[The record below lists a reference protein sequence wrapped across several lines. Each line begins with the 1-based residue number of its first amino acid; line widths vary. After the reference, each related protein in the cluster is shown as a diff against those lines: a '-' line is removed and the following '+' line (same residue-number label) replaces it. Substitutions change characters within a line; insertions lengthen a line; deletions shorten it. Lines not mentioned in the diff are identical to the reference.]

1 MAFESAVSVSVTS
14 SQVEPRGLEAERLT
28 LERLSAASTN
38 QKSRSASFLV
48 PDALVRIFYFAI
60 PDSND
65 THTLRTAPTNISQ
78 VNTHWRSV
86 ALSSRRLWSTLT
98 LNTDRLSL
106 FARCLSHFALFLSRC
121 GPNVKLPLDI
131 SITCHPIEFVNKS
144 MNGWSLKTDV
154 CEEIKLEGLRTV
166 EGFFELL
173 LPRRSSW
180 RNVLLSL
187 SMMHLQSSEK
197 PRHWP
202 LCIDNLSAIEMFFL
216 SFPPMAHWT
225 VGEPALIDFS
235 SSTRLE
241 KAWIRGHVKVRLD
254 EGVKLE
260 NLVFLQLDLIGEHT
274 YYPADADWYHL
285 LTHAPNLATLNL
297 SLCRGGPLAFL
308 LEPDTLPR
316 LRTLNILNRGP
327 EHFMPVFSF
336 LSSIVCPS
344 LRSLEIT
351 TRIPCDHSVRALA
364 TDAWN
369 PLGLSLFFKQS
380 ACPLVYLAIDAHVID
395 DTDLT
400 SALAFIPSLRHLKIR
415 HAQFPADALLVPS
428 LALDSIMLG
437 EELRCPEL
445 ETLVFKSCKFGN
457 PDCKLMV
464 EMINYRWYAEG
475 SKLRCFDFN
484 DCNLNGFDEDP
495 LIKEIRDSPR
505 YWSPRSR
512 CT

>member
-1 MAFESAVSVSVTS
+1 MTLESAVSVSAAS
-14 SQVEPRGLEAERLT
+14 SQVEHRDREAERLT
-28 LERLSAASTN
+28 LEKLSTDTD
-38 QKSRSASFLV
+38 QKSSTASFLI
-48 PDALVRIFYFAI
+48 PDALERIFYFAK

-65 THTLRTAPTNISQ
+65 THNLRTAPTNISQ

-86 ALSSRRLWSTLT
+86 ALSTRRLWSTLT
-98 LNTDRLSL
+98 LNTDRLSI
-106 FARCLSHFALFLSRC
+106 FARHMSHFELFLSRC

-144 MNGWSLKTDV
+144 MSGWSLKTDV
-154 CEEIKLEGLRTV
+154 CEEVKLEGLRTV
-166 EGFFELL
+166 ERFFELL

-187 SMMHLQSSEK
+187 SMMHLQSSAK

-202 LCIDNLSAIEMFFL
+202 LCIDNLRAIEMFFL

-235 SSTRLE
+235 SSTGLE
-241 KAWIRGHVKVRLD
+241 KAWIRGHVKVHLSD
-254 EGVKLE
+254 GVNLE
-260 NLVFLQLDLIGEHT
+260 KLVFLQLDLIGEHA
-274 YYPADADWYHL
+274 YYPADSGWYHL

-297 SLCRGGPLAFL
+297 SLCRGGPLVFL
-308 LEPDTLPR
+308 LEPITLPR

-344 LRSLEIT
+344 LRNLEIT
-351 TRIPCDHSVRALA
+351 TRIPRSYGVRALA
-364 TDAWN
+364 TDTWN

-380 ACPLVYLAIDAHVID
+380 ACPLVYLAIDAHIID
-395 DTDLT
+395 DADLT
-400 SALAFIPSLRHLKIR
+400 SALAFIPTLRHLKIR
-415 HAQFPADALLVPS
+415 NAQFPADALLVPS
-428 LALDSIMLG
+428 LALDSIELG

-464 EMINYRWYAEG
+464 KMINYRWYTEG
-475 SKLRCFDFN
+475 SRLRCFDFN